1 MPVGTQATV
10 KAMAPFELK
19 AIGSQIILSNTY
31 HLYLRPG
38 QDVINEAGGLHKF
51 MGWDR
56 PILTDSGGFQVFS
69 LSDLREVNDEGVVFQ
84 SHLDGRRHFLTPELA
99 VSIQEKLGSDIAM
112 CLDECVPYPCDEK
125 RSAGAVKRTIEWAAR
140 CKKAHSREGQLLFGI
155 VQGSIFPSQRRHCA
169 EALSEADFPGYGIGG
184 LSVGEPHE
192 IMYEMLD
199 ELAPVLPAL
208 KPRYLMGVG
217 YPPNLIEGVARGVD
231 MFDCVLPTRLGRNGT
246 VFTSRGRLNIKNSV
260 FERDFGPIEQGCTCY
275 ACRTV
280 TRAYIRHLYRSREI
294 LASRLCTWH
303 NLHFLQKLME
313 RVRSAIVE
321 GTFEMFRK
329 EFNETFR
336 DGENTP

>member
-1 MPVGTQATV
+1 
-10 KAMAPFELK
+10 
-19 AIGSQIILSNTY
+19 
-31 HLYLRPG
+31 
-38 QDVINEAGGLHKF
+38 
-51 MGWDR
+51 
-56 PILTDSGGFQVFS
+56 
-69 LSDLREVNDEGVVFQ
+69 
-84 SHLDGRRHFLTPELA
+84 
-99 VSIQEKLGSDIAM
+99 
-112 CLDECVPYPCDEK
+112 
-125 RSAGAVKRTIEWAAR
+125 
-140 CKKAHSREGQLLFGI
+140 
-155 VQGSIFPSQRRHCA
+155 
-169 EALSEADFPGYGIGG
+169 
-184 LSVGEPHE
+184 
-192 IMYEMLD
+192 MYEMLD
-199 ELAPVLPAL
+199 ELSPVLPAV

-217 YPPNLIEGVARGVD
+217 YPPNLVEGVARGVD

-246 VFTSRGRLNIKNSV
+246 VFTSSGRLNIKNSA

-336 DGENTP
+336 DGESTP